1 MAHRP
6 IKLKLHTAG
15 HPPPSPLPSA
25 TPTTATPKLKLKFS
39 SSIPKSFTTSIP
51 SEIEPPLVVTKTV
64 RKPKKDRPT
73 RISTPTAKK
82 RDFANLSE
90 DELNELPATS
100 TSIPTIKKIKIKHR
114 APPTTPSLR
123 LKARGKPPERPKGVG
138 YDSEADDVEKDPTIE
153 EEFVLRMIPGED
165 CDYLRWAIE
174 EKKWGP
180 KSQDG
185 ADIRLKFLAQNGRRA
200 VLSIRG
206 HHYAACLVD
215 LPCVIEAMKSWDR
228 RGWWKSADI
237 CQILLVLGRITRDE
251 EAESFQLPGKELDK
265 VTWQYAHGLTPPM
278 RWVRKR
284 RFRKRVS
291 NRTIEAVEEEVEKL
305 LQADEESAGQTRY
318 EVLDYDRLSKE
329 QERSMREESEG
340 YNLPDGTDTRG
351 ESEMGDQDADGEAD
365 ETGGYSEE
373 ADADDDGLE
382 AELEMAMMESDTE
395 EVSAPPVSTATPVLV
410 TASSLTDNEAA
421 TPPMTTP
428 TREVTDEE
436 SSGSEADASD
446 DEIDEDAQEQQA
458 ETARQREEIADLESA
473 IQNQSAELAR
483 IQNPILR
490 SKVMK
495 KIQSLQADL
504 NLKRSAIGEGEE
516 E

>member
-15 HPPPSPLPSA
+15 QPPHPLPLP

-39 SSIPKSFTTSIP
+39 SSTPKNSTVP
-51 SEIEPPLVVTKTV
+51 VLSEFEAPIKATKTA
-64 RKPKKDRPT
+64 RKAKKDRPT

-82 RDFANLSE
+82 RDFAALSE
-90 DELNELPATS
+90 DDENEPPATS
-100 TSIPTIKKIKIKHR
+100 TSISTIKKIKLKQH
-114 APPTTPSLR
+114 APTTPSLR

-138 YDSEADDVEKDPTIE
+138 YDSEADDVEKDPAIE

-165 CDYLRWAIE
+165 CEYLRWAVE

-185 ADIRLKFLAQNGRRA
+185 ADVRLKFLAQNGRRA
-200 VLSIRG
+200 VLTIRG

-215 LPCVIEAMKSWDR
+215 LPCVIEGMKSWDR

-237 CQILLVLGRITRDE
+237 CQMLLVLGQVTREE

-329 QERSMREESEG
+329 QEQTMREESEG
-340 YNLPDGTDTRG
+340 YNMPDGVDRHG
-351 ESEMGDQDADGEAD
+351 ESEAGEQDADGEVD
-365 ETGGYSEE
+365 EIIDYSDEV
-373 ADADDDGLE
+373 DADDDGLE

-395 EVSAPPVSTATPVLV
+395 EASAPLVSTTTPALV
-410 TASSLTDNEAA
+410 SASSLTDNEAG
-421 TPPMTTP
+421 TPTAATP

-446 DEIDEDAQEQQA
+446 DEIDEDALEQQA

-473 IQNQSAELAR
+473 IQNQTAELAR

-504 NLKRSAIGEGEE
+504 KLKRSAIGEGEE